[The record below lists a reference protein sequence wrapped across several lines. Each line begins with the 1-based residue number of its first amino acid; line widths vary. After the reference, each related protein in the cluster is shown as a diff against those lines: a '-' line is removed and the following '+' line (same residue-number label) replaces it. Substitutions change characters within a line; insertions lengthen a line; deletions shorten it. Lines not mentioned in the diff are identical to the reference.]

1 MKRWA
6 WGAVAWLTL
15 LVAPGA
21 VHPAAMTSKA
31 RPGLVETVERLG
43 SARVMVLLREP
54 LPRSVGTDGREPRRR
69 IERDADA
76 VLSRLGRSSRVI
88 HRFATVP
95 AMALRVD
102 ATDLRRLLADPRV
115 TRVDIEGGGGAHAL
129 PPDEASVL
137 NKVAGLQALELGGA
151 GMKVAVI
158 DSGVDADHPDLRA
171 RLVAEHCFCSS
182 TAGTGGC
189 CPNGQATQAG
199 AGAAA
204 DEDRHGTHV
213 AGIIVGE
220 GHDAPLGALPQASL
234 VAVKVLDAEGRFCCS
249 SDVVAAL
256 DWLAVNH
263 ADVDAVNLSLGTDAM
278 FEGDCDAATAYTQA
292 MARAVGNLLALG
304 AVVSAST
311 GNDGSTVSSQAPA
324 CVRNVVGTG
333 ATWDF
338 AGGPTVYLDCA
349 ESSTAP
355 RQVTCFSNR
364 SPTTD
369 LFAAGAYVVAAR
381 LGGGALSMGGT
392 SMAAPMVAA
401 CGVALKQAQPFST
414 VAQRV
419 EAMMLS
425 KTRITDPLTGR
436 IYPFLDCE
444 DAVRLLNPTIFR
456 PIARHGS
463 RPLLPPAPAG
473 GGGAEAPAGARD
485 AAYPAATGK
494 PLGSGANGVP
504 AARGRAGRMR
514 TMHRSRADGA
524 RSRRGR

>member
-1 MKRWA
+1 MRWA
-6 WGAVAWLTL
+6 WGATAWLALSLTP
-15 LVAPGA
+15 VQ
-21 VHPAAMTSKA
+21 PAAMTSKA
-31 RPGLVETVERLG
+31 RPELVETVERLG

-54 LPRSVGTDGREPRRR
+54 PAGSVAAHGRRPARQVEL
-69 IERDADA
+69 DADA
-76 VLSRLGRSSRVI
+76 VLARLGRSSHVI

-102 ATDLRRLLADPRV
+102 ATDVRRLLADPRV
-115 TRVDIEGGGGAHAL
+115 ARVDIDGGGAAHAL

-151 GMKVAVI
+151 GMKIAVV
-158 DSGVDADHPDLRA
+158 DSGVDAGHPDLRA
-171 RLVAEHCFCSS
+171 RLVGEQCFCSS
-182 TAGTGGC
+182 TRGTGGC
-189 CPNGQATQAG
+189 CPNGQASQAG

-204 DEDRHGTHV
+204 DDDGHGTHV
-213 AGIIVGE
+213 AGIVVGE
-220 GHDAPLGALPQASL
+220 GHEAPRGALPQASL

-249 SDVVAAL
+249 SDIVAAL

-278 FEGDCDAATAYTQA
+278 FAGDCDAATAYTQA

-311 GNDGSTVSSQAPA
+311 GNDGSTTSSQAPA
-324 CVRNVVGTG
+324 CIRNVIGTG
-333 ATWDF
+333 ATWDY

-381 LGGGALSMGGT
+381 LGGGASNRGGT

-401 CGVALKQAQPFST
+401 CGAALKQAQPFST
-414 VAQRV
+414 AAQRV
-419 EAMMLS
+419 EAMTLS
-425 KTRITDPLTGR
+425 KTRVTDPLSGR

-444 DAVRLLNPTIFR
+444 DAVRLLNPTIFQ

-463 RPLLPPAPAG
+463 RPLLPPAS
-473 GGGAEAPAGARD
+473 ARD
-485 AAYPAATGK
+485 GAAGTPASARGTANPPATGK
-494 PLGSGANGVP
+494 PTGPGADEAP
-504 AARGRAGRMR
+504 AARGDAGRTR
-514 TMHRSRADGA
+514 TMDRRRADGT
-524 RSRRGR
+524 RSRQAH